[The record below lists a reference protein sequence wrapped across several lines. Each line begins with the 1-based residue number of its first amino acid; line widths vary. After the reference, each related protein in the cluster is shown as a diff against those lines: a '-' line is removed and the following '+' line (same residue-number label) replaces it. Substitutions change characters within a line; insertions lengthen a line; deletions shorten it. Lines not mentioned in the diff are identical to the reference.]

1 MEEMDVNESWEG
13 FGKRLQRLNPLFELG
28 RGMEVG
34 ELKPYIQTILMQV
47 LLTIFYRELNDDDNR
62 RKSDIKY
69 MVEDAIKQMKLLA
82 DDKQIDRITSGL
94 LYQGK
99 EEYSKPFEALYYDEI
114 RQSWETQTFRYVT
127 MDELYTNLEIG
138 GTIVYKLTEVAQEM
152 IFMSREMAE
161 EFSITIEQLYSMQ
174 LIKNGNF
181 RKATRNLDHLISRVN
196 RLMAREFSF
205 QKEMVNNPK
214 ILLIEEDR
222 QRADNRE
229 EIEKQFEE
237 EKNHFRTITSMIEKT
252 KRRNEE
258 DDYIQK
264 ELIVLQE
271 KIGHTRQLHDRFAKL
286 VIQNISYEMKLKVEN
301 PSLFWENS
309 LVSFREHFYEN
320 WLMKEGVH
328 SFKDIEAVLEP
339 LFSPKNE
346 FILPLDWIWGEQ
358 EFDEKHQI
366 DAVVEEEPQDSITAQ
381 RVTNWDSVVKA
392 WSYVFQYLQTYGEFS
407 LASLAELPLEVQDL
421 WVEESETIDLWM
433 MFDKK
438 PLKVQVLYRKEET
451 LSDEREILLLKL
463 MKEYPQ
469 FQVFEGLKIYTKFD
483 HRAEPLLWQRMKM
496 TPFKIC
502 VQEEKDERRND

>member
-1 MEEMDVNESWEG
+1 MDVNESWEG
-13 FGKRLQRLNPLFELG
+13 FAQRMKRLNPLFELG

-34 ELKPYIQTILMQV
+34 ELKPHIQTILMQV
-47 LLTIFYRELNDDDNR
+47 LLTIFYRELNDDDHR

-69 MVEDAIKQMKLLA
+69 MVEDSIKQMKLLA
-82 DDKQIDRITSGL
+82 DEKQIERITSGL

-99 EEYSKPFEALYYDEI
+99 EEYSRPFEALYYDEI
-114 RQSWETQTFRYVT
+114 RQSWETQVFRYVT
-127 MDELYTNLEIG
+127 MDELYTNLEMG
-138 GTIVYKLTEVAQEM
+138 GSIVYKLTDVSQEM

-196 RLMAREFSF
+196 RLMAKEFSF
-205 QKEMVNNPK
+205 QKEMINNPK
-214 ILLIEEDR
+214 ILLMEEEM
-222 QRADNRE
+222 QRADNRA

-237 EKNHFRTITSMIEKT
+237 EKNHFRTISSMIEKT
-252 KRRNEE
+252 KRRNDE
-258 DDYIQK
+258 DDLIQK
-264 ELIVLQE
+264 ELIILQE

-286 VIQNISYEMKLKVEN
+286 VIQNISYEMKLKAEN
-301 PSLFWENS
+301 PSLFWETS
-309 LVSFREHFYEN
+309 LVSFREHIYEN
-320 WLMKEGVH
+320 WFMKEGFS
-328 SFKDIEAVLEP
+328 SFDRVEKVLGP

-358 EFDEKHQI
+358 EFDEKQLTE
-366 DAVVEEEPQDSITAQ
+366 AMEEEVQEESITHQ
-381 RVTNWDSVVKA
+381 RVTNWDSVIKA

-407 LASLAELPLEVQDL
+407 LADLTTLPLEVQDL
-421 WVEESETIDLWM
+421 WFEESETIDLWM

-438 PLKVQVLYRKEET
+438 PLKVQVLQRKEESI
-451 LSDEREILLLKL
+451 SDEREILLYKL
-463 MKEYPQ
+463 MQEYPQ

-483 HRAEPLLWQRMKM
+483 HRAEPFLWYKMKI

-502 VQEEKDERRND
+502 VQEEK

>member
-1 MEEMDVNESWEG
+1 MDVNESWEG
-13 FGKRLQRLNPLFELG
+13 FAQRMQRLNPLFELG

-34 ELKPYIQTILMQV
+34 ELKPHIQTILMQV
-47 LLTIFYRELNDDDNR
+47 LLTIFYRELNDDDHR

-69 MVEDAIKQMKLLA
+69 MVEDSIKQMKLLA
-82 DDKQIDRITSGL
+82 DEKQVERITSGL

-99 EEYSKPFEALYYDEI
+99 EEYSRPFEALYYDEI
-114 RQSWETQTFRYVT
+114 RQSWETQVFRYVT
-127 MDELYTNLEIG
+127 MDELYTNLEMG
-138 GTIVYKLTEVAQEM
+138 GSIVYKLTDISQEM

-205 QKEMVNNPK
+205 QKEMINNPK
-214 ILLIEEDR
+214 ILLMEEEM
-222 QRADNRE
+222 QRADNRA

-237 EKNHFRTITSMIEKT
+237 EKNHFRTISSMIEKT

-258 DDYIQK
+258 DDHIQR
-264 ELIVLQE
+264 ELILLQE

-286 VIQNISYEMKLKVEN
+286 VIQNISYEMKLKAEN
-301 PSLFWENS
+301 PSLFWETS
-309 LVSFREHFYEN
+309 LVSFREHIYEN
-320 WLMKEGVH
+320 WFMKEGVS
-328 SFKDIEAVLEP
+328 SFDQVEKILGP

-358 EFDEKHQI
+358 EFDEKQLTETM
-366 DAVVEEEPQDSITAQ
+366 EEEPEDESITHQ
-381 RVTNWDSVVKA
+381 RVTNWDSVIKA

-407 LASLAELPLEVQDL
+407 LADLTTLPLEVQDL
-421 WVEESETIDLWM
+421 WFEESETIDLWM

-438 PLKVQVLYRKEET
+438 PLKVQVLHRKEET
-451 LSDEREILLLKL
+451 LSDEREILLYKL
-463 MKEYPQ
+463 MQEYPQ
-469 FQVFEGLKIYTKFD
+469 FQVFEGLKLYTEFD
-483 HRAEPLLWQRMKM
+483 HRAEPFHWYQMKI
-496 TPFKIC
+496 TPFKIS
-502 VQEEKDERRND
+502 VQEEK

>member
-13 FGKRLQRLNPLFELG
+13 FAQRMQRLNPLFELG
-28 RGMEVG
+28 RGMDIG
-34 ELKPYIQTILMQV
+34 ELKPHIQTILMQV

-69 MVEDAIKQMKLLA
+69 MVEDTIKEMKLLA
-82 DDKQIDRITSGL
+82 DEKQIDRITSGL

-99 EEYSKPFEALYYDEI
+99 EEFSKPFEALYYDEI
-114 RQSWETQTFRYVT
+114 RGSWETQTFRYVT

-138 GTIVYKLTEVAQEM
+138 SSIVYKLTEVAQEM

-205 QKEMVNNPK
+205 QKEMINNPK
-214 ILLIEEDR
+214 ILLIEEEW

-229 EIEKQFEE
+229 EIENQFEE

-264 ELIVLQE
+264 ELILLQE

-320 WLMKEGVH
+320 WFMKEG
-328 SFKDIEAVLEP
+328 FNRFDEIENVLSP

-346 FILPLDWIWGEQ
+346 FVLPLDWIWGEQ
-358 EFDEKHQI
+358 EFDENPQP
-366 DAVVEEEPQDSITAQ
+366 DVVEEEEPKETITTQ
-381 RVTNWDSVVKA
+381 RVTNWDSVIKA
-392 WSYVFQYLQTYGEFS
+392 WSYVFQYLQTHREFS
-407 LASLAELPLEVQDL
+407 LADLSDLPLEVQDL
-421 WVEESETIDLWM
+421 WLEESETIDLWM

-438 PLKVQVLYRKEET
+438 PLKIQVIHRKEES
-451 LSDEREILLLKL
+451 LGDEREILLYKL

-469 FQVFEGLKIYTKFD
+469 FQMFEGMKIYTEFD
-483 HRAEPLLWQRMKM
+483 HRAEPLLWHRMKI

-502 VQEEKDERRND
+502 VQEEKR

>member
-1 MEEMDVNESWEG
+1 MDVNESWEG
-13 FGKRLQRLNPLFELG
+13 FAQRMQRLNPLFELG

-34 ELKPYIQTILMQV
+34 ELKPHIQTILMQV
-47 LLTIFYRELNDDDNR
+47 LLTIFYRELNDDDHR

-69 MVEDAIKQMKLLA
+69 MVEDSIKQMKLLA
-82 DDKQIDRITSGL
+82 DEKQIERITSGL

-99 EEYSKPFEALYYDEI
+99 EEYSRPFEALYYDEI
-114 RQSWETQTFRYVT
+114 RQSWETQVFRYVA
-127 MDELYTNLEIG
+127 MDELYTNLEMG
-138 GTIVYKLTEVAQEM
+138 GSIVYKLTDVSQEM

-205 QKEMVNNPK
+205 QKEMINNPK
-214 ILLIEEDR
+214 ILLMEEEM
-222 QRADNRE
+222 QRADNRA

-237 EKNHFRTITSMIEKT
+237 EKNHFRTISSMIEKT

-258 DDYIQK
+258 DDHIQR
-264 ELIVLQE
+264 ELILLQE

-286 VIQNISYEMKLKVEN
+286 VIQNISYEMKLKAEN
-301 PSLFWENS
+301 PSLFWETS
-309 LVSFREHFYEN
+309 LVSFREHIYEN
-320 WLMKEGVH
+320 WFMKEGVS
-328 SFKDIEAVLEP
+328 SFDHVEKVLGP

-358 EFDEKHQI
+358 EFDEKQLTETM
-366 DAVVEEEPQDSITAQ
+366 EEEMEDESITHQ
-381 RVTNWDSVVKA
+381 RVTNWDSVIKA
-392 WSYVFQYLQTYGEFS
+392 WSYVFQYLQTYREFS
-407 LASLAELPLEVQDL
+407 LADLTKLPLEVQDL
-421 WVEESETIDLWM
+421 WFEESETIDLWM

-438 PLKVQVLYRKEET
+438 PLKVQVLQRKEES
-451 LSDEREILLLKL
+451 LSDEREILLYKL
-463 MKEYPQ
+463 MQEYPQ
-469 FQVFEGLKIYTKFD
+469 FQVFEGLKLYTEFD
-483 HRAEPLLWQRMKM
+483 HRAEPFLWYQMKI

-502 VQEEKDERRND
+502 VQEEK

>member
-1 MEEMDVNESWEG
+1 MDVNESWEG
-13 FGKRLQRLNPLFELG
+13 FAQRMQRLNPLFELG

-34 ELKPYIQTILMQV
+34 DLKPHIQTILMHV
-47 LLTIFYRELNDDDNR
+47 LLTIFYRELNDDDHR
-62 RKSDIKY
+62 SKSDIKY
-69 MVEDAIKQMKLLA
+69 MVEDSIKQMKLLA
-82 DDKQIDRITSGL
+82 DEKQIERITSGL

-114 RQSWETQTFRYVT
+114 RQSWETQTYRYVT

-138 GTIVYKLTEVAQEM
+138 GSIVYKLTDVSQEM

-196 RLMAREFSF
+196 RLMANEFTF
-205 QKEMVNNPK
+205 QKEMINNPK
-214 ILLIEEDR
+214 ILLMEEEW
-222 QRADNRE
+222 QRADNRV

-237 EKNHFRTITSMIEKT
+237 EKNHFRTITNMIEKT

-258 DDYIQK
+258 DDFMQK
-264 ELIVLQE
+264 ELILLQE

-286 VIQNISYEMKLKVEN
+286 VIQNISYEMKLKAEN

-320 WLMKEGVH
+320 WFMQEGIKNFEIIEGVL
-328 SFKDIEAVLEP
+328 SP

-358 EFDEKHQI
+358 EFDEKQLT
-366 DAVVEEEPQDSITAQ
+366 DAVIEEEAEENITRL
-381 RVTNWDSVVKA
+381 RVTNWDSVIKA
-392 WSYVFQYLQTYGEFS
+392 WSYVFQFLQTNREFS
-407 LASLAELPLEVQDL
+407 LADIAELPLEVQDL
-421 WVEESETIDLWM
+421 WFEESETIDLWM

-438 PLKVQVLYRKEET
+438 PLKIQVLHRKEET
-451 LSDEREILLLKL
+451 LTDEREILLYKL

-469 FQVFEGLKIYTKFD
+469 FQVFEGLKIYTMFD
-483 HRAEPLLWQRMKM
+483 HRAEPHQWYQMKI

-502 VQEEKDERRND
+502 VQEEK

>member
-1 MEEMDVNESWEG
+1 MDVNESWDG
-13 FGKRLQRLNPLFELG
+13 FAQRMQRLNPLFELG
-28 RGMEVG
+28 RGMDVG
-34 ELKPYIQTILMQV
+34 ELKPHIQTILMQV
-47 LLTIFYRELNDDDNR
+47 LLTIFYRELNDDDTR
-62 RKSDIKY
+62 RKSDIRY
-69 MVEDAIKQMKLLA
+69 MVEDSIKQMKLLA
-82 DDKQIDRITSGL
+82 DDKQMERITSGL

-114 RQSWETQTFRYVT
+114 KQSWETQTFRYVT
-127 MDELYTNLEIG
+127 MDELYTNLELG
-138 GTIVYKLTEVAQEM
+138 GSIVYKLTDVAQEM

-196 RLMAREFSF
+196 RLMSKEFTF
-205 QKEMVNNPK
+205 QKEMINNPK
-214 ILLIEEDR
+214 ILLIEEEW
-222 QRADNRE
+222 QRSDNRA

-237 EKNHFRTITSMIEKT
+237 EKNHFRTITGMIEKT

-258 DDYIQK
+258 NDSIQK

-286 VIQNISYEMKLKVEN
+286 VIQNISYEMKLKAEN

-309 LVSFREHFYEN
+309 LVSFREHIYEN
-320 WLMKEGVH
+320 WLLKEGVQR
-328 SFKDIEAVLEP
+328 FEVLESVLSP

-358 EFDEKHQI
+358 EFDEKQLTKT
-366 DAVVEEEPQDSITAQ
+366 VVEEEAKESITHQ
-381 RVTNWDSVVKA
+381 RVTNWDSVIKA

-407 LASLAELPLEVQDL
+407 LADLVELPLEVQDL
-421 WVEESETIDLWM
+421 WFEESETIDLWM

-438 PLKVQVLYRKEET
+438 PLKIQVLHRKEET
-451 LSDEREILLLKL
+451 LSDEREILLHKL
-463 MKEYPQ
+463 MIEYPQ
-469 FQVFEGLKIYTKFD
+469 FQSFEGLKVYTKFD
-483 HRAEPLLWQRMKM
+483 HRAEPFIWYRMKI

-502 VQEEKDERRND
+502 VEEEKR

>member
-1 MEEMDVNESWEG
+1 MDVNESWEG
-13 FGKRLQRLNPLFELG
+13 FAQRMQRLNPLFELG

-34 ELKPYIQTILMQV
+34 ELKPHIQTILMQV
-47 LLTIFYRELNDDDNR
+47 LLTIFYRELNDDDHR

-69 MVEDAIKQMKLLA
+69 MVEDSIKQMKLLA
-82 DDKQIDRITSGL
+82 DEKQIERITSGL

-99 EEYSKPFEALYYDEI
+99 EEYSRPFEALYYDEI
-114 RQSWETQTFRYVT
+114 RQSWETQVFRYVT
-127 MDELYTNLEIG
+127 MDELYTNLEMG
-138 GTIVYKLTEVAQEM
+138 GSIVYKLTDVSQEM

-205 QKEMVNNPK
+205 QKEMINNPK
-214 ILLIEEDR
+214 ILLMEEEM
-222 QRADNRE
+222 QRADNRV

-237 EKNHFRTITSMIEKT
+237 EKNHFRTISSMIEKT

-258 DDYIQK
+258 DDHIQR
-264 ELIVLQE
+264 ELILLQE

-286 VIQNISYEMKLKVEN
+286 VIQNISYEMKLKAEN
-301 PSLFWENS
+301 PSLFWETS
-309 LVSFREHFYEN
+309 LVSFREHIYEN
-320 WLMKEGVH
+320 WFMKEGAS
-328 SFKDIEAVLEP
+328 SFDHVEKVLGP

-358 EFDEKHQI
+358 EFDEKQLTETM
-366 DAVVEEEPQDSITAQ
+366 EEETEEESITHQ
-381 RVTNWDSVVKA
+381 RVTNWDSVIKA
-392 WSYVFQYLQTYGEFS
+392 WSYVFQYLHTYGEFS
-407 LASLAELPLEVQDL
+407 LADLTTLPLEVQDL
-421 WVEESETIDLWM
+421 WFEESETIDLWM

-438 PLKVQVLYRKEET
+438 PLKVQVLHRKEES
-451 LSDEREILLLKL
+451 LSDEREILLYKL
-463 MKEYPQ
+463 MQEYPQ
-469 FQVFEGLKIYTKFD
+469 FQVFEGLKLYTEFD
-483 HRAEPLLWQRMKM
+483 YRAEPFLWYQMKI

-502 VQEEKDERRND
+502 VQEEK

>member
-1 MEEMDVNESWEG
+1 MNESWEG
-13 FGKRLQRLNPLFELG
+13 FGKRVQRLNPLFELG

-34 ELKPYIQTILMQV
+34 ELKPHIQTILMQV
-47 LLTIFYRELNDDDNR
+47 LLSIFYRELNDDDSR

-69 MVEDAIKQMKLLA
+69 MVEDSVKQMKLLA
-82 DDKQIDRITSGL
+82 DDKQIERMTSGL

-114 RQSWETQTFRYVT
+114 RQSWETQVFRYVT

-138 GTIVYKLTEVAQEM
+138 GSIVYKLTDVSQEM

-196 RLMAREFSF
+196 RLMANEFTF
-205 QKEMVNNPK
+205 QKEMINNPK
-214 ILLIEEDR
+214 ILLIEEEW
-222 QRADNRE
+222 QRADNRV

-237 EKNHFRTITSMIEKT
+237 EKNHFRTITSMIDKT

-264 ELIVLQE
+264 ELILLQE

-286 VIQNISYEMKLKVEN
+286 VIQNISYEMKLKAEN

-309 LVSFREHFYEN
+309 LVSFREHIYEN
-320 WLMKEGVH
+320 WFMKEGVH
-328 SFKDIEAVLEP
+328 HFTDIERVLSP

-358 EFDEKHQI
+358 EFDEKPLTE
-366 DAVVEEEPQDSITAQ
+366 AVIEEEAEESITRQ
-381 RVTNWDSVVKA
+381 HVTNWNSVIKA
-392 WSYVFQYLQTYGEFS
+392 WSYVFQFLQTNKEFS
-407 LASLAELPLEVQDL
+407 LTDLKSMPLEVQDL
-421 WVEESETIDLWM
+421 WFEESETIDLWM

-438 PLKVQVLYRKEET
+438 PLMVQVLHRKEET
-451 LSDEREILLLKL
+451 LSDEREILLYKL

-469 FQVFEGLKIYTKFD
+469 FELFEGLKIFTMFD
-483 HRAEPLLWQRMKM
+483 HRAEPHHWYQMKM

-502 VQEEKDERRND
+502 VQEEK

>member
-13 FGKRLQRLNPLFELG
+13 FAERMQRLNPLFELG

-34 ELKPYIQTILMQV
+34 ELKPYLQTILMQV
-47 LLTIFYRELNDDDNR
+47 LLTIFYRELNDDDHR
-62 RKSDIKY
+62 RKSDIRY
-69 MVEDAIKQMKLLA
+69 MVEDTIKEMKLLA
-82 DDKQIDRITSGL
+82 DEKQIERITSGL

-114 RQSWETQTFRYVT
+114 KQSWETQVFRYVT
-127 MDELYTNLEIG
+127 MDELYTNLELG
-138 GTIVYKLTEVAQEM
+138 SSIVYKLTDVAQEM

-181 RKATRNLDHLISRVN
+181 RKATRNLDNLISRVN
-196 RLMAREFSF
+196 RLMAREFTF
-205 QKEMVNNPK
+205 QKDMINNPK
-214 ILLIEEDR
+214 ILLIEEKW
-222 QRADNRE
+222 QRADNRA

-258 DDYIQK
+258 EDEIQK
-264 ELIVLQE
+264 ELMLLQE

-286 VIQNISYEMKLKVEN
+286 VIQNISYEMKLKAEN
-301 PSLFWENS
+301 PSLFWETS
-309 LVSFREHFYEN
+309 LVSFREHLYEN
-320 WLMKEGVH
+320 WFMKEGVQDFAIVEKIL
-328 SFKDIEAVLEP
+328 SP

-346 FILPLDWIWGEQ
+346 FILPLDWVWGEQ
-358 EFDEKHQI
+358 EFDEKQLTEP
-366 DAVVEEEPQDSITAQ
+366 VVEEQPEEVITPK
-381 RVTNWDSVVKA
+381 RVTNWNSVVGA

-407 LASLAELPLEVQDL
+407 LVDLETLPLEVQEL
-421 WVEESETIDLWM
+421 WMEESETIDLWM

-438 PLKVQVLYRKEET
+438 PLKVQVLHRLEET
-451 LSDEREILLLKL
+451 LSDEREILLYKL

-469 FQVFEGLKIYTKFD
+469 FQLFEGLKIYTKFD
-483 HRAEPLLWQRMKM
+483 PNATPFQWQRMKI
-496 TPFKIC
+496 TPFKLCI
-502 VQEEKDERRND
+502 EGGKEK

>member
-1 MEEMDVNESWEG
+1 MDVNESWEG
-13 FGKRLQRLNPLFELG
+13 FAQRMQRLNPLFELG

-34 ELKPYIQTILMQV
+34 ELKPHLQTILMQV
-47 LLTIFYRELNDDDNR
+47 LLTIFYRELNDDDQR

-69 MVEDAIKQMKLLA
+69 MVEDAVKQMKLLA
-82 DDKQIDRITSGL
+82 DEKQIERITTGL

-99 EEYSKPFEALYYDEI
+99 EELSKPFEALYYDEI
-114 RQSWETQTFRYVT
+114 RQSWETQVFRYVE
-127 MDELYTNLEIG
+127 MDELYTNLEFG
-138 GTIVYKLTEVAQEM
+138 GSICYKLTDVAQEM

-196 RLMAREFSF
+196 RLMANEFTF
-205 QKEMVNNPK
+205 QKEMINNPK
-214 ILLIEEDR
+214 ILLIEEEW
-222 QRADNRE
+222 QRADNRV

-237 EKNHFRTITSMIEKT
+237 EKNHFRTITSMLEKT

-258 DDYIQK
+258 DDSIQK
-264 ELIVLQE
+264 ELILLQE
-271 KIGHTRQLHDRFAKL
+271 KIGHSRQLHDRFAKL
-286 VIQNISYEMKLKVEN
+286 VIQNISYEMKLKAEN

-309 LVSFREHFYEN
+309 LVSFREHYYEN
-320 WLMKEGVH
+320 WLMKEGVRRF
-328 SFKDIEAVLEP
+328 STVERVLSP

-358 EFDEKHQI
+358 EFDEKQGPDLI
-366 DAVVEEEPQDSITAQ
+366 VDEEGDEDKTQV
-381 RVTNWDSVVKA
+381 RVTDWDSVIKA
-392 WSYVFQYLQTYGEFS
+392 WSYVFQYLQTYGSFS
-407 LASLAELPLEVQDL
+407 LTNLADLPLEVQDL
-421 WVEESETIDLWM
+421 WFEESETIDLWM

-451 LSDEREILLLKL
+451 LSDEREILLYKL
-463 MKEYPQ
+463 MNEYPQ
-469 FQVFEGLKIYTKFD
+469 FEIFEGAKIFTEFD
-483 HRAEPLLWQRMKM
+483 PQAEPFTWHRMKI

-502 VQEEKDERRND
+502 VQEEKG

>member
-1 MEEMDVNESWEG
+1 MDVNESWEG
-13 FGKRLQRLNPLFELG
+13 FAQRMQRLNPLFELG

-34 ELKPYIQTILMQV
+34 ELKPHLQTILMQV
-47 LLTIFYRELNDDDNR
+47 LLTIFYRELNDDDHR

-69 MVEDAIKQMKLLA
+69 MVADSIKQMKLLA
-82 DDKQIDRITSGL
+82 DDKQIERITSGL

-99 EEYSKPFEALYYDEI
+99 EEFSRPFEALYYDEI
-114 RQSWETQTFRYVT
+114 RQSWETQVFRYVT
-127 MDELYTNLEIG
+127 MDELYTNLEMG
-138 GTIVYKLTEVAQEM
+138 GSIVYKLTDVAQEM

-196 RLMAREFSF
+196 RLMSKEFTF
-205 QKEMVNNPK
+205 QKEMINNPK
-214 ILLIEEDR
+214 ILLVEEEM
-222 QRADNRE
+222 QRADNRV

-237 EKNHFRTITSMIEKT
+237 EKNHFRTITSMIEKS

-258 DDYIQK
+258 DDFIQK
-264 ELIVLQE
+264 ELILLQE
-271 KIGHTRQLHDRFAKL
+271 KIGHSRQLHDRFAKL
-286 VIQNISYEMKLKVEN
+286 VIQNISYEMKLKAEN

-320 WLMKEGVH
+320 WFMKEGFHRFAEVE
-328 SFKDIEAVLEP
+328 KVLSP

-358 EFDEKHQI
+358 EYDEKQLTV
-366 DAVVEEEPQDSITAQ
+366 AVVEDETEEEITRQ
-381 RVTNWDSVVKA
+381 RVTNWDSVIKA
-392 WSYVFQYLQTYGEFS
+392 WSYVFQYLQTYKEFS
-407 LASLAELPLEVQDL
+407 LADLVELPMEVQDL
-421 WVEESETIDLWM
+421 WFEESETIDLWM

-438 PLKVQVLYRKEET
+438 PLKVQVLHRKEET
-451 LSDEREILLLKL
+451 LSDEREILLYKL
-463 MKEYPQ
+463 MMEYPQ
-469 FQVFEGLKIYTKFD
+469 FQSFEGLKIFTEFD
-483 HRAEPLLWQRMKM
+483 HRAEPFIWHRMKI

-502 VQEEKDERRND
+502 IQEEK

>member
-13 FGKRLQRLNPLFELG
+13 FAQRMQRLNPLFELG

-34 ELKPYIQTILMQV
+34 ELKPHIQTILMQV
-47 LLTIFYRELNDDDNR
+47 LLIIFYRELNDDDHR

-69 MVEDAIKQMKLLA
+69 MVEDSIKQMKLLA
-82 DDKQIDRITSGL
+82 DDKQIERITSGL

-114 RQSWETQTFRYVT
+114 RQSWETQVFRYVT
-127 MDELYTNLEIG
+127 MDELYTNLELG
-138 GTIVYKLTEVAQEM
+138 GSIVYKLTDVAQEM

-161 EFSITIEQLYSMQ
+161 EYSITIEQLYSMQ

-196 RLMAREFSF
+196 RLMSKEFSF
-205 QKEMVNNPK
+205 QKEMLNNPK
-214 ILLIEEDR
+214 ILLMEEEM
-222 QRADNRE
+222 QRADNRA

-237 EKNHFRTITSMIEKT
+237 EKNHFRTITSMIDKT

-264 ELIVLQE
+264 ELILLQE

-309 LVSFREHFYEN
+309 LVSFREHYYEN
-320 WLMKEGVH
+320 MFMKAGFQRFE
-328 SFKDIEAVLEP
+328 SMESVLTP

-358 EFDEKHQI
+358 EFDEKQQTDPLI
-366 DAVVEEEPQDSITAQ
+366 EDEMEEGINRL
-381 RVTNWDSVVKA
+381 RVTNWESVIKA
-392 WSYVFQYLQTYGEFS
+392 WSYVFQYLQTYREFS
-407 LASLAELPLEVQDL
+407 LADLAELPLEVQDL
-421 WVEESETIDLWM
+421 WIEESETIDLWM

-438 PLKVQVLYRKEET
+438 PLKVQVLNRKEET
-451 LSDEREILLLKL
+451 LSDEREILLYKL

-469 FQVFEGLKIYTKFD
+469 FQAFEGMKIFTMFD
-483 HRAEPLLWQRMKM
+483 PRAKPFLWQRIKL
-496 TPFKIC
+496 TPFKIGI
-502 VQEEKDERRND
+502 QEERG

>member
-1 MEEMDVNESWEG
+1 MDVNESWEG
-13 FGKRLQRLNPLFELG
+13 FAQRMQRLNPLFELG

-34 ELKPYIQTILMQV
+34 ELKPHIQTILMQV
-47 LLTIFYRELNDDDNR
+47 LLTIFYRELNDDDHR

-69 MVEDAIKQMKLLA
+69 MVEDSIKQMKLLA
-82 DDKQIDRITSGL
+82 DEKQIERITSGL

-99 EEYSKPFEALYYDEI
+99 EEYSRPFEALYYDEI
-114 RQSWETQTFRYVT
+114 RQSWETQVFRYVA
-127 MDELYTNLEIG
+127 MDELYTNLEMG
-138 GTIVYKLTEVAQEM
+138 GSIVYKLTDVSQEM

-205 QKEMVNNPK
+205 QKEMINNPK
-214 ILLIEEDR
+214 ILLMEEEM
-222 QRADNRE
+222 QRADNRA

-237 EKNHFRTITSMIEKT
+237 EKNHFRTISSMIEKT

-258 DDYIQK
+258 DDHIQR
-264 ELIVLQE
+264 LLQE

-286 VIQNISYEMKLKVEN
+286 VIQNISYEMKLKAEN
-301 PSLFWENS
+301 PSLFWETS
-309 LVSFREHFYEN
+309 LVSFREHIYEN
-320 WLMKEGVH
+320 WFMKEGVS
-328 SFKDIEAVLEP
+328 SFDHVEKVLGP

-358 EFDEKHQI
+358 EFDEKQLTETM
-366 DAVVEEEPQDSITAQ
+366 EEETEDESITHQ
-381 RVTNWDSVVKA
+381 RVTNWESVIKA
-392 WSYVFQYLQTYGEFS
+392 WSYVFQYLQTYREFS
-407 LASLAELPLEVQDL
+407 LADLTTLPLEVQDL
-421 WVEESETIDLWM
+421 WFEESETIDLWM

-438 PLKVQVLYRKEET
+438 PLKVQVLQRKEES
-451 LSDEREILLLKL
+451 LSDEREILLYKL
-463 MKEYPQ
+463 MQEYPQ
-469 FQVFEGLKIYTKFD
+469 FQVFEGLKLYTEFD
-483 HRAEPLLWQRMKM
+483 HRAEPFLWYQMKI

-502 VQEEKDERRND
+502 VQEEK

>member
-1 MEEMDVNESWEG
+1 MAVNESWEG
-13 FGKRLQRLNPLFELG
+13 FAGRMQRLNPLFELG

-47 LLTIFYRELNDDDNR
+47 LLTIFYRELNDDDHR

-69 MVEDAIKQMKLLA
+69 MVEDSIKQMKLLA
-82 DDKQIDRITSGL
+82 DEKQIERITSGL

-99 EEYSKPFEALYYDEI
+99 EEYSKPFEAFYYDEI
-114 RQSWETQTFRYVT
+114 RQSWETQVFRYVT
-127 MDELYTNLEIG
+127 MDELYTNLELG
-138 GTIVYKLTEVAQEM
+138 GSIVYKLTDVAQEM

-161 EFSITIEQLYSMQ
+161 EFSITIEQLYSIQ

-196 RLMAREFSF
+196 RLMTNEFSF

-214 ILLIEEDR
+214 ILLIEADM
-222 QRADNRE
+222 QRADNRD

-258 DDYIQK
+258 DDSIQK
-264 ELIVLQE
+264 ELVLLQE

-309 LVSFREHFYEN
+309 LVSFREHYYEN
-320 WLMKEGVH
+320 WVMKEGVT
-328 SFKDIEAVLEP
+328 SFTTIERILSP

-358 EFDEKHQI
+358 EFDEKEVS
-366 DAVVEEEPQDSITAQ
+366 DDVVEEEAEESITHK
-381 RVTNWDSVVKA
+381 RVTDWNSVIAA

-407 LASLAELPLEVQDL
+407 LTDLADLPLEVQDL
-421 WVEESETIDLWM
+421 WFEESETIDLWM

-438 PLKVQVLYRKEET
+438 PLKVQVLHRKEET
-451 LSDEREILLLKL
+451 FSDEREILLYKL
-463 MKEYPQ
+463 MQEYPQ
-469 FQVFEGLKIYTKFD
+469 FQIFEGLKLFTKFD
-483 HRAEPLLWQRMKM
+483 PQAEPFRWYKMKI
-496 TPFKIC
+496 TPFKLC
-502 VQEEKDERRND
+502 VEEGKV